1 MNTTFPQKRALAPS
15 EVGLSADDLAGLR
28 IAQQAV
34 LSGSLRSPG
43 QRARPLTIGRMVYAR
58 VLNTL
63 QGLSRD
69 SIQSQIYAGRYRKG
83 SSAPTKTRHKSRVA
97 GTVSCQ
103 LSAVE
108 IAELVGENPSP
119 RRH

>member
-1 MNTTFPQKRALAPS
+1 
-15 EVGLSADDLAGLR
+15 
-28 IAQQAV
+28 
-34 LSGSLRSPG
+34 
-43 QRARPLTIGRMVYAR
+43 MVYAR

-63 QGLSRD
+63 RGSREIP
-69 SIQSQIYAGRYRKG
+69 SKIQIYAGRYRKG

-103 LSAVE
+103 LSAME

-119 RRH
+119 SRH